1 MEQRKVEV
9 SPFLCALAGDP
20 AEGKPLRSFCSKLRS
35 VVHLRVGRSQSEGAG
50 WGCSLALSPRLGS
63 SVASASTGPAISSPA
78 STAFPSLLPG
88 EEGWRGFVL
97 PTQTGSSSG
106 RAACGQTLKLC
117 SWGEEWPPLC
127 GGELEVGLVTQDGGL
142 RRGVPGLSLWTALVL
157 GKGRG
162 YAGSWTAWGSGGS
175 SLETRVST

>member
-9 SPFLCALAGDP
+9 SPFLCALAGAP

-35 VVHLRVGRSQSEGAG
+35 AVHLRVGRSQSEGAG

-63 SVASASTGPAISSPA
+63 SVASASTGPRHP
-78 STAFPSLLPG
+78 FPSLHCLPVPSARG
-88 EEGWRGFVL
+88 GGVGGFVL
-97 PTQTGSSSG
+97 PTQTGGSSG
-106 RAACGQTLKLC
+106 PAACGQTLKLC

-142 RRGVPGLSLWTALVL
+142 RRGVPGLSLRTARVL

-175 SLETRVST
+175 SLETSVST